1 MQNNNSSFQNI
12 LFSILIPVIILN
24 KGKTFG
30 FTPTQSLVV
39 ALLFPICYGVYSSVR
54 EKKVNF
60 ISVLGLINVLVSGLL
75 TLYALGGMWFA
86 IKEAFFPLLI
96 GIFVFVSSF
105 TKNPFFKTIF
115 LNPAVINLDL
125 VNQKLDTP
133 ESKMTFEKIM
143 RDDTRYLALSF
154 VLSSALNYGL
164 SLYVFSPIDPSL
176 PLETKQEMLNHQLS
190 QMTLYS
196 MLVIVVPS
204 MIFVGTILFFSIK
217 KISALTGLK
226 LEQIFSEKASEK
238 IAENKS

>member
-30 FTPTQSLVV
+30 FTPTQALIV
-39 ALLFPICYGVYSSVR
+39 ALLFPICYGVYSSYKER
-54 EKKVNF
+54 KINF
-60 ISVLGLINVLVSGLL
+60 ISILGLINVLFSGIL
-75 TLYALGGMWFA
+75 TLLALDGMWFA

-96 GIFVFVSSF
+96 GIFVFASSF

-115 LNPAVINLDL
+115 LNPSVINLDQ

-133 ESKMTFEKIM
+133 ESKTAFEKIM
-143 RDDTRYLALSF
+143 VDDTRYLALSF
-154 VLSSALNYGL
+154 LLSSVLNYGL
-164 SLYVFSPIDPSL
+164 SVYIFSPIDPAT
-176 PLETKQEMLNHQLS
+176 PLETKQEILNNQLS

-226 LEQIFSEKASEK
+226 LDQIFSEKPSVKA
-238 IAENKS
+238 